1 MKTKKRCRKNYESRP
16 GFVLPFVIILMV
28 VMVLVGFG
36 MLALGY
42 NAKVQALRQSD
53 DAYAISAAEAG
64 IVHMVE
70 RMNNKLD
77 EDNEW
82 DNTTLFMLNTPKTS
96 LANSYSQYR
105 VRIIGN
111 PSIGFVITSTGTS
124 GQATKTFYALTL
136 LRGVFDYGI
145 LVKDKVKLHENCVMS
160 AYNCETGQS
169 GMGTIL
175 VTVGSKGDNK
185 IDLQEA
191 YVCGDVM
198 VGPGGDPDKMINNP
212 GTITGK
218 LGNISS
224 VPEFPEVSVLDG
236 LAYMW
241 KLKSKVGS
249 KDKDDAAVS
258 GTTFVISGNNKYSEI
273 KLSNNDVLEISGDTI
288 IYVTGDVKIEDSA
301 EIRINNDG
309 TSRLMLYVDGKFELK
324 DDAII
329 NNMTQK
335 PKNFKLFGSN
345 PKDQDIKIETNR
357 EGYNFYGVVY
367 APNAK
372 VEIGLDGDLYGSFV
386 CDQFELKSESSFYH
400 DRSITKNINDP
411 GVYFGIGR
419 WYEP

>member
-1 MKTKKRCRKNYESRP
+1 MKKEKRYRQRYESRQ

-53 DAYAISAAEAG
+53 DAYATSAAEAG

-77 EDNEW
+77 EDDEW
-82 DNTTLFMLNTPKTS
+82 NNTTLFMLNMPKTS
-96 LANSYSQYR
+96 LANSYAQYK
-105 VRIIGN
+105 VGIIGN

-124 GQATKTFYALTL
+124 GQTTRTFYALTL

-145 LVKDKVKLHENCVMS
+145 LVKDKVKLHENCVIA
-160 AYNCETGQS
+160 AYNSETGQS
-169 GMGTIL
+169 GLGTIL
-175 VTVGSKGDNK
+175 AAVSSKGDDT
-185 IDLQEA
+185 IDLKEA
-191 YVCGDVM
+191 YVQGDVL
-198 VGPGGDPDKMINNP
+198 VGPGGNPEKMIDNP
-212 GTITGK
+212 GTITGS

-224 VPEFPEVSVLDG
+224 VPEFPEVTVPDG
-236 LAYMW
+236 LVYM
-241 KLKSKVGS
+241 GEI
-249 KDKDDAAVS
+249 KDISSDDDVS
-258 GTTFVISGNNKYSEI
+258 GSILAISGKYKYSKIELE
-273 KLSNNDVLEISGDTI
+273 KNNILEISGDTT
-288 IYVTGDVKIEDSA
+288 IYVTGDVKIGDSA
-301 EIRINNDG
+301 EIRIKNDG
-309 TSRLMLYVDGKFELK
+309 ASRLALYVDGKFELK

-329 NNMTQK
+329 NNLTQK

-345 PKDQDIKIETNR
+345 PDKQDIKIDIDR

-372 VEIGLDGDLYGSFV
+372 VEAGLDGDFYGSFV
-386 CDQFELKSESSFYH
+386 CDQFELKSESSFFH
-400 DRSITKNINDP
+400 DRSMTKNINDA